1 MTGDWANAQS
11 PVFFDHS
18 YRRSS
23 VPLDKT
29 KQVCHSPACS
39 AKIMNYEFK
48 IMNCLGGVV
57 ERGRSTSYFCFA
69 GLFLL
74 FYSFTFLLLNCSFTF
89 KLLFYF

>member
-1 MTGDWANAQS
+1 MLS
-11 PVFFDHS
+11 LLFFDHS

-69 GLFLL
+69 GLF
-74 FYSFTFLLLNCSFTF
+74 FTFLLFYSFTF